1 MKNPGRPDPCVGSD
15 RRRVSGRRAPAGKR
29 RAGCLTSARKVARL
43 FVHRYVLRAYR
54 CLQTTTRQSTLFQ
67 RTGQHSIIR
76 IPCVVPAATPY
87 SVASPIR
94 RRPLARKHHEPAFS
108 IHDAIARSPRAP
120 VDDNLRGKDRKDI
133 CDDETACSIGPN
145 LRRARAAQGRR
156 KPWKVGVG
164 RSSDFDTAWTFW
176 VEEEQQ
182 EHQQVWRQIHLGD
195 GTERDG
201 CVRTNGRLTVA
212 QRQLARDLRRPI
224 YGLDLRNHGE
234 SPHDPRHD
242 YEALAED
249 VEHFINKHR
258 LSGSTLIGH
267 SMGAKTVMTVALRSP
282 HLVRDLIP
290 VDNAPV
296 DATLKTD
303 FATYIKGMAALQE
316 AELLK
321 HSEANVFMKPYV
333 PDDNVRFFLC
343 SNLKR
348 NEAGKLQFK
357 IPVNYLAKALD
368 NMGDFPFKNPDEAR
382 FEGRTLMVRGTK
394 SHYVPDETLPIIGR
408 FFPLFKYVDIDSGH
422 WIISEKPEAFR
433 QGESWSCS
441 RIFQGVSKADDGALA
456 AVIEFLG
463 EEK

>member
-1 MKNPGRPDPCVGSD
+1 MNPLSRSTTP
-15 RRRVSGRRAPAGKR
+15 
-29 RAGCLTSARKVARL
+29 
-43 FVHRYVLRAYR
+43 LRALLAR
-54 CLQTTTRQSTLFQ
+54 PSTTTYAA
-67 RTGQHSIIR
+67 RTAR
-76 IPCVVPAATPY
+76 TFATT
-87 SVASPIR
+87 
-94 RRPLARKHHEPAFS
+94 RPLAALDLTYDVHEP
-108 IHDAIARSPRAP
+108 PK
-120 VDDNLRGKDRKDI
+120 DDGSRGKLASEGAPILILHGLFGSRRNNR
-133 CDDETACSIGPN
+133 SIS
-145 LRRARAAQGRR
+145 
-156 KPWKVGVG
+156 K
-164 RSSDFDTAWTFW
+164 
-176 VEEEQQ
+176 
-182 EHQQVWRQIHLGD
+182 
-195 GTERDG
+195 
-201 CVRTNGRLTVA
+201 
-212 QRQLARDLRRPI
+212 QLARDLRRPI

-433 QGESWSCS
+433 Q
-441 RIFQGVSKADDGALA
+441 